1 MNYKVVMTKQLKN
14 EQKEQNIRE
23 IEKSVSRFSEHL
35 MSDSKWVRLISG
47 LIKSADKIKK
57 IEFRKVQNKQRG
69 ELYINSDT
77 KFNFDYWQN
86 GFEGNNSLG
95 GWITFKEIEY
105 LVFPKIVNKEAQLE
119 QDLGKIKEIIESIGL
134 FSLDMDDNRIKLIC
148 YRE

>member
-1 MNYKVVMTKQLKN
+1 MTKQLKN

>member
-1 MNYKVVMTKQLKN
+1 MTKQLKN

-47 LIKSADKIKK
+47 LIKNADKIKK